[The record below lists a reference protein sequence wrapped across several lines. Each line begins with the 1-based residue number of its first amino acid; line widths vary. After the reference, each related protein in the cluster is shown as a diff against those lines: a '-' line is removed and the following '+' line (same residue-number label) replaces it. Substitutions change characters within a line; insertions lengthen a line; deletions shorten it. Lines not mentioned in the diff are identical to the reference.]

1 VPVLLFVVAA
11 ATLVVTPGQNLVS
24 RQLEA
29 RADLHALDLARDPA
43 AFIAMQQRLAQASLA
58 QPEPPRVWHLLFG
71 DHPTEAER
79 VAMGRDWARLT
90 TGPRGR

>member
-1 VPVLLFVVAA
+1 VVPLVLFLLAA
-11 ATLVVTPGQNLVS
+11 GTLLSAPVQNLVT

-29 RADLHALDLARDPA
+29 RADLHALDLAQDPA
-43 AFIAMQQRLAQASLA
+43 AFVAMQQGLARGALA

-79 VAMGRDWARLT
+79 VAMARTWERL
-90 TGPRGR
+90 RER